1 MSDVER
7 KELHE
12 TTWTGTLT
20 EDQLKSVLLKAI
32 CDEAGV
38 NAWEQGLT
46 FSLDSDAEA
55 KLHRF
60 VLVKDELWYRKR
72 EAA

>member
-7 KELHE
+7 KDVHE
-12 TTWTGTLT
+12 TTWTGTLS
-20 EDQLKSVLLKAI
+20 EAVLQKVLLKAV

-38 NAWEQGLT
+38 NAWENGLSM
-46 FSLDSDAEA
+46 SLHTDPEGNV
-55 KLHRF
+55 HRF
-60 VLVKDELWYRKR
+60 VLVKDELWYRKQ